1 MTADRVEVSWD
12 PGKSKW
18 LMRIQSGEEVI
29 RRYSAASKNADGE
42 EVIRR
47 YSAASKNAD
56 EQTLRA
62 AAEQTVRDEG
72 YQLGSGG
79 VTIRRESAASR

>member
-18 LMRIQSGEEVI
+18 LIRIQSGEEVI
-29 RRYSAASKNADGE
+29 RRHSD
-42 EVIRR
+42 
-47 YSAASKNAD
+47 ASKNAD
-56 EQTLRA
+56 EPALRA
-62 AAEQTVRDEG
+62 AAEKTVREEG

-79 VTIRRESAASR
+79 VTIHRESAAGR